1 MDNNEI
7 IKNFYSAFTKGDAN
21 TMISFYSDNVV
32 FTDPAFGTLKGK
44 KAKAM
49 WKMLLSNKKSLANV
63 SFNSIKET
71 NNTNVSAKW
80 TATYNYGPKS
90 RKVVNNVSAEFE
102 FKDDKIIKHTDNF
115 NLWNWSKQALGTSG
129 YLLGWS
135 NFMKNKIQE
144 GANQKLNNFLKDI

>member
-80 TATYNYGPKS
+80 TATYNYGSKS

-115 NLWNWSKQALGTSG
+115 NLWN
-129 YLLGWS
+129 
-135 NFMKNKIQE
+135 
-144 GANQKLNNFLKDI
+144 